1 MTLVYGTQLKSLAD
15 ATQVGEEAVA
25 RHSHYYTDTP
35 GWLFRVEAV
44 RYSCL
49 DGDGDIY
56 GTTAPALE
64 LFAFP
69 VKRWTPCGATLRDI
83 WSGARERFVDL
94 RPDAK
99 QWASRTP
106 EEAVRQ
112 LLGRRRR
119 QDWVLSRKLD
129 RCREEMDLCKIFLER
144 GLQPLA
150 APFT

>member
-1 MTLVYGTQLKSLAD
+1 MGLAYGTKIKSLAD
-15 ATQVGEEAVA
+15 ATQAGEEAVA

-44 RYSCL
+44 RYSTATL
-49 DGDGDIY
+49 TVWGGEEY

-112 LLGRRRR
+112 LLARRRR

-129 RCREEMDLCKIFLER
+129 RCRDEMRLCEAFLK
-144 GLQPLA
+144 
-150 APFT
+150 